1 MLAKFSLICL
11 LAFTPAVYA
20 QNAMAPQAAPG
31 LTIPNTSV
39 PYALDEYQ
47 GKAVLVPIHHSD
59 VSVNHHTGS
68 NIAGSLG
75 GSFFYHPK
83 MTTELDGSQ
92 ARVQLHTSS
101 PSLYFH
107 VDDGDSDGSSKHSV
121 KISWQIIQL
130 KPEENR
136 RLVTTIRFNQLTY
149 GAKQAEGIIP
159 TDEENLPGRWIR
171 LTPKSPMPAGEY
183 ALIGILSD
191 PKLFQNSVYDF
202 GINPNAP
209 ESSETITVQ

>member
-1 MLAKFSLICL
+1 MLTKFSLSCL
-11 LAFTPAVYA
+11 LALSPVIYA
-20 QNAMAPQAAPG
+20 ENVKVPLAAPG

-39 PYALDEYQ
+39 PYALDEYK
-47 GKAVLVPIHHSD
+47 GRAVLVPIHHSD

-83 MTTELDGSQ
+83 MTTELDGQQ
-92 ARVQLHTSS
+92 ARVQLHSLS
-101 PSLYFH
+101 PKLYFH
-107 VDDGDSDGSSKHSV
+107 VDDGDSDGSSKNSV

-130 KPEENR
+130 KPEKDH
-136 RLVTTIRFNQLTY
+136 RLVSTIKFNQLTF
-149 GAKQAEGIIP
+149 GAKQVEGVIP
-159 TDEENLPGRWIR
+159 TDEERLSGGWVR
-171 LTPKSPMPAGEY
+171 LTPKSPMSEGEY

-202 GINPNAP
+202 GINPNAA
-209 ESSETITVQ
+209 ESAEAVTAQ